1 LKIRDSIRRCHD
13 CRLVIVNGGESKE
26 LKTVLWIV
34 PAGAKPPNISIGRKP
49 DLPPKATKF
58 DDLGKVSDRYFGE
71 SLSKFSAKLSEDKNL
86 RGVIINHIGTKEN
99 QETSYASMEEKLRN
113 HPMLKEV
120 ILENRITFIEG
131 GIEEYQRTQLWII
144 SEGAELPK
152 P

>member
-26 LKTVLWIV
+26 LKTVLWII

-58 DDLGKVSDRYFGE
+58 VGE